1 MRKILFL
8 FDMDGTTNE
17 SGPGIKKSVAIA
29 LEKQGITTYKEE
41 QLDLFVGPP
50 LRQSFMTL
58 FGFTEEQ
65 ATQGI
70 QDYRSYYA
78 VKGKFENRMY
88 PGIPEL
94 LAHMK
99 EAGILCGIASSKP
112 EKFVVEIL
120 EHYGAAQYFDIVA
133 GASMSEQLVEKP
145 DIIRLALSR
154 ARELGLLDDSGI
166 VSGISAGA
174 DNTGE
179 TEDRAANEALP
190 DVCAGRSEIWMI
202 GDRSYDVTGAHECGL
217 PVIGVTYGYGSRR
230 ELEEAGADLIADT
243 VQKLERAIFSIAE
256 RT

>member
-65 ATQGI
+65 AAQGI

-154 ARELGLLDDSGI
+154 ARELGLLDGSGM
-166 VSGISAGA
+166 VS
-174 DNTGE
+174 E
-179 TEDRAANEALP
+179 
-190 DVCAGRSEIWMI
+190 VWMI

-243 VQKLERAIFSIAE
+243 VQELERAIFSIAE